1 MSGTGFRCLMSR
13 FIRSR
18 PLLSF
23 YVLACGLSWMI
34 AGPLMLSRRGLI
46 GAEISDA
53 WEMLA
58 AFGPFSAAFLVTLAL
73 SGRPGVAGLLNS
85 LVNWRV
91 RPAWFLFCVFSPGLL
106 LLAAIMIVLVATGKM
121 PDFESAQARSLATL
135 SGLFELVIVAG
146 LIQGLGEEPG
156 WRGFAIARL
165 RQRFGPLAASLC
177 LFPVWLLWHVP
188 MFLTRPEFGLVQW
201 LGFSLGILSATIWL
215 TLIWDATQSLLMVVI
230 WHTLINIHR
239 SIALAVSTPLFLAI
253 GNAVLAGAVIIVI
266 YWLVS
271 RAGSGRRT
279 GQDRDVADG

>member
-1 MSGTGFRCLMSR
+1 MSS

-34 AGPLMLSRRGLI
+34 AIPLMLSRRGLI
-46 GAEISDA
+46 GAEISEG

-58 AFGPFSAAFLVTLAL
+58 AFGPFAAALLVTLAS
-73 SGRPGVAGLLNS
+73 SGRPGVAGLLMS

-91 RPAWFLFCVFSPGLL
+91 RPGWFLFCVFSPGLL
-106 LLAAIMIVLVATGKM
+106 LLVAIMIVLFATGAM
-121 PDFESAQARSLATL
+121 LDFGSAQARSLAAWP
-135 SGLFELVIVAG
+135 GIFQLVVVAG

-165 RQRFGPLAASLC
+165 RQSFGPLAASMC

-188 MFLTRPEFGLVQW
+188 MFLTRPEFGLVQG
-201 LGFSLGILSATIWL
+201 LGFSLGILSAAIWL
-215 TLIWDATQSLLMVVI
+215 TLIWDATQSVLMVVI

-253 GNAVLAGAVIIVI
+253 GNAVLAGAIIIVI

-271 RAGSGRRT
+271 GARSGSRSGRD
-279 GQDRDVADG
+279 QDMLNE